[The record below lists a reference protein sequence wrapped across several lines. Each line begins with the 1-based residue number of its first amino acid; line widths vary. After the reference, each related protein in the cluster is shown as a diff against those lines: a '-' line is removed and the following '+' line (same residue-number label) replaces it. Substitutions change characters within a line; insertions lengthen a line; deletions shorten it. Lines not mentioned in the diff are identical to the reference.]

1 MNWLKFR
8 RKRLSEDR
16 TRVCGKILGW
26 FVIRGERPIKLRDS
40 WFSAKSILVER
51 LETLFRGRA
60 LNKRWGRKVLL
71 NLLKLRI
78 RNQMNLSRQ
87 TKDAKIFGQE
97 GNSPDYTLRSSNIV
111 KWENVENQ
119 KLSASRLGSSHLLM
133 KA

>member
-1 MNWLKFR
+1 VV
-8 RKRLSEDR
+8 S
-16 TRVCGKILGW
+16 
-26 FVIRGERPIKLRDS
+26 GERPIKLRDS

-71 NLLKLRI
+71 NLIKLRI

-97 GNSPDYTLRSSNIV
+97 GNSPDYTLRSLNIV
-111 KWENVENQ
+111 K
-119 KLSASRLGSSHLLM
+119 
-133 KA
+133 